1 MKRSHTSAP
10 AGDDELCQSEEV
22 TEIGPVRALPKAR
35 RVDVDADLPECCR
48 ATPLRLPRPRGAVYE
63 ATGGMDVGTAWDLG
77 LDAWTLKI
85 GVSWDDEHDQL
96 TAAVASHMG
105 VEDAPQ
111 GALIAALAD
120 HGIEFDAFGQMWVGS
135 QELVTASLYN
145 DLNRAAGRM
154 CLHDGR
160 SLFDAADSD
169 AADLGE
175 LVAPLVNLFDEE
187 VMWSDDVVDVLGEEV
202 ESTDLAIFLRS
213 VRITPILRGH
223 GLGAWAAAQAVALF
237 DHGRSVVAT
246 LAAPLS
252 RRDGIPGF
260 TDDHQDLTPAEE
272 ATWLAAQNRLA
283 RYWSDRLGL
292 VPLEEEPSILVW
304 HSQYRNEALEASL
317 ALWR

>member
-1 MKRSHTSAP
+1 M
-10 AGDDELCQSEEV
+10 
-22 TEIGPVRALPKAR
+22 TEIRPVRALPRAR
-35 RVDVDADLPECCR
+35 RVDVDDELPECCR
-48 ATPLRLPRPRGAVYE
+48 AVPLRLPRPRGAVYE
-63 ATGGMDVGTAWDLG
+63 VTGGMDVGTAWDLG
-77 LDAWTLKI
+77 LDAWTLRV

-96 TAAVASHMG
+96 ANAVASHMG
-105 VEDAPQ
+105 LEEALQ
-111 GALIAALAD
+111 GELVAALAD
-120 HGIEFDAFGQMWVGS
+120 HGVEFDAFGQMWVGS

-154 CLHDGR
+154 YLHDGR
-160 SLFDAADSD
+160 SLFGAADSD
-169 AADLGE
+169 AAELGE
-175 LVAPLVNLFDEE
+175 MVAPLVNLFDRD

-202 ESTDLAIFLRS
+202 ESADLAVFLRS

-237 DHGRSVVAT
+237 DHGRSLVAT

-272 ATWLAAQNRLA
+272 AMWLAAQ
-283 RYWSDRLGL
+283 DRLTRHWCDCLGL
-292 VPLEEEPSILVW
+292 TPLEEEPSILVW

-317 ALWR
+317 SLWR